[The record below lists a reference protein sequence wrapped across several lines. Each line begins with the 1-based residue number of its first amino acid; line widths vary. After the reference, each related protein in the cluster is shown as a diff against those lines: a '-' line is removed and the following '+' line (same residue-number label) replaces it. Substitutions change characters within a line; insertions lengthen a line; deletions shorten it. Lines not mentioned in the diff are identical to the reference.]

1 MRPINGWRE
10 ARAAGSGRQL
20 PADGYPLKIKQAKVE
35 TNSKGRDMLVVA
47 FDISGGEYAGFF
59 DEQFKRNDR
68 PNKKWQGV
76 YRINLP
82 MEETDDEKVYDSYRS
97 RMKGFVNA
105 VEESNPGYNFEGSRF
120 DERTLAGK
128 AVAGVFRREQF
139 KGSDGKLYFSTKMNF
154 AISMESLQTGN
165 FTVPKDRLL
174 DDSDVE
180 PDLSDFVPTDADEG
194 LPF

>member
-1 MRPINGWRE
+1 MKPIRGWQNMR
-10 ARAAGSGRQL
+10 ASGASRQL
-20 PADGYPLKIKQAKVE
+20 PAGGYPLKIKQAKVE
-35 TNSKGRDMLVVA
+35 TNSKGREMLVVA

-59 DEQFKRNDR
+59 DDQFKRNDR

-76 YRINLP
+76 FRINLP
-82 MEETDDEKVYDSYRS
+82 MDTDDEKTYESYGS
-97 RMKGFVNA
+97 RLKGFTTA
-105 VEESNPGYNFEGSRF
+105 VEESNAGYNFEGSRF

-139 KGSDGKLYFSTKMNF
+139 EGSDGKLYFSTKMNF
-154 AISMESLQTGN
+154 AISMEKLQTGN

-174 DDSDVE
+174 DDSGAE
-180 PDLSDFVPTDADEG
+180 PDLSEFVPTDADEG